1 MSRALLTGVSPL
13 IHHHVRTF
21 IPASTP
27 LHHYTTTTP
36 PPTPTPTS
44 PPVLRPHQV
53 LTYRYEPHPHPIN
66 CTTLPP
72 TKDYLADAFHPH
84 HLKAKRKQQAFNPTI
99 LNWRVHCPVAASGKK
114 VVRDWC
120 SRRART
126 AFQHTLQHQLRL
138 NLDGSPQQQEDGEGR
153 AGGKSSPPSS
163 ISSSQ
168 SAERSEGGSSRQG
181 LKGAL
186 LVILKTETAL
196 TASSEEV
203 RRAVEWVVESVRR
216 EDRVREFGGGKA
228 GKKGDAGRGEKRL
241 GKGGGKGSRSFSGGK
256 GMQGA

>member
-1 MSRALLTGVSPL
+1 MPLL
-13 IHHHVRTF
+13 
-21 IPASTP
+21 
-27 LHHYTTTTP
+27 HYTTTTTTP

-53 LTYRYEPHPHPIN
+53 LTYRYEPHPSPIN

-72 TKDYLADAFHPH
+72 TKDYLADPAHPH
-84 HLKAKRKQQAFNPTI
+84 HLKARRKHHAFNPAI

-120 SRRART
+120 YRRART
-126 AFQHTLQHQLRL
+126 AFQQILQHQLRL
-138 NLDGSPQQQEDGEGR
+138 NLDGSPQQEDGEGR
-153 AGGKSSPPSS
+153 EGGKSSPSSPS
-163 ISSSQ
+163 SSSQ
-168 SAERSEGGSSRQG
+168 STGRSEGSSRQG

-186 LVILKTETAL
+186 LVILKAETAL
-196 TASSEEV
+196 TASTEEV

-216 EDRVREFGGGKA
+216 EDRMRELGGGKA
-228 GKKGDAGRGEKRL
+228 GKKGDAGRGEKKK
-241 GKGGGKGSRSFSGGK
+241 GMGGGKGSRSLGGR